1 MLNFIKGIIFG
12 FANIVPGLSGGTI
25 AVSLGIYEKLINIF
39 SNVSKELTKNK
50 KFLISFISG
59 VIVAIA
65 LGSTVISYLFE
76 TYQYLTIMF
85 FIGVI
90 IGGIPPIYKKVEGKL
105 EFKNIIYFI
114 LSFSLV
120 MLITFLN
127 KGIVDVS
134 ISFNLLFIVL
144 LFLIG
149 ILVASSMV
157 IPGLSGSFI
166 LLLIGFY
173 YPIVKIVNEFVR
185 FNDLF
190 INFIF
195 LLSFGLGLLFGIIY
209 ISKGI
214 KFLINKY
221 EVKTYFAIL
230 GFVLASILSIMEA
243 SNFRTCNIN
252 LSLGIVLMLTG
263 FTIIYKIGDR

>member
-39 SNVSKELTKNK
+39 SNAYKEVLKNK
-50 KFLISFISG
+50 SFLISFILG
-59 VIVAIA
+59 VILAII

-76 TYQYLTIMF
+76 THEYLTIMF

-90 IGGIPPIYKKVEGKL
+90 IGGIPKLYKKVESKVNF
-105 EFKNIIYFI
+105 ENIIFFI

-127 KGIVDVS
+127 NGINEVN
-134 ISFNLLFIVL
+134 ISFNLLFIII
-144 LFLIG
+144 LFLVG

-173 YPIVKIVNEFVR
+173 YPIVKIVNEFIR
-185 FNDLF
+185 FNDLL

-195 LLSFGLGLLFGIIY
+195 LFSFGLGLLFGIVY
-209 ISKGI
+209 ISKAI
-214 KFLINKY
+214 KFLIEKY
-221 EVKTYFAIL
+221 ETKTYFAIL
-230 GFVLASILSIMEA
+230 GFVVASIISILEA

-252 LSLGIVLMLTG
+252 LSLGILLMLIG
-263 FTIIYKIGDR
+263 FSIIYKIGDR